1 MELNDRKYNYP
12 IYFCSDVAKM
22 STEFEKENTEIKRK
36 YLIRNIKKI
45 SDIMQSIKGCKG
57 TFGTGYPFYV
67 LDSNLEGNLPI
78 IEEQINYNKRL
89 MDNAVSSKYD
99 TWTCADCLEQNGYLM
114 DNLKV
119 LCKPCPRMD
128 NELKPR
134 KVINRLPDIDMWM
147 ICEDDLVDYAK
158 LMLPKLFN
166 KENMHS
172 SDIDIVGTIKEFRDI
187 TLDLKEGTI
196 PSKYLPLDV
205 HIIEYSKFK
214 RILENTPLFIINRF
228 CPQEVPYM
236 PIHPYSLRK
245 EWQKDDEAY
254 NFILDFIYSLTP
266 FNWDNEL
273 MELLNRDY
281 NLMSSMFENDKIEE
295 LFLSIAPD
303 SVKRR
308 YKTGHL
314 QKCLK
319 KRIENWK

>member
-1 MELNDRKYNYP
+1 MELNSRKYNYP

-22 STEFEKENTEIKRK
+22 STEFERENTEIKRK
-36 YLIRNIKKI
+36 YLIKNIKKI

-67 LDSNLEGNLPI
+67 LDSNLEGDLPV

-89 MDNAVSSKYD
+89 MDNASSSKYD

-119 LCKPCPRMD
+119 LCKPCPKMD

-147 ICEDDLVDYAK
+147 ICEDDMVDYAK
-158 LMLPKLFN
+158 FMLPKLFD

-187 TLDLKEGTI
+187 TLDLKEGNI

-214 RILENTPLFIINRF
+214 KILENTPLFIINTF
-228 CPQEVPYM
+228 YPKEVPYM

-254 NFILDFIYSLTP
+254 NFIFDFIYSLTP
-266 FNWDNEL
+266 FNWDDEL

-281 NLMSSMFENDKIEE
+281 NLMSLIIESDKVEE